1 MVPDLGV
8 FGEDCEAMVVIS
20 EERRMDKMKS
30 GVKLWNEEGGGAFR
44 FKSTPLAQNTQEVNV
59 CTETNVARVD
69 EGGRPAPPCQVWS
82 PVFWNALPLS
92 FLFQVFGCFG
102 PERERKN
109 GGKEKRYLT

>member
-20 EERRMDKMKS
+20 EERRMDGMKS

-44 FKSTPLAQNTQEVNV
+44 FKSIPLAQNTQEVNV

-69 EGGRPAPPCQVWS
+69 EGG
-82 PVFWNALPLS
+82 
-92 FLFQVFGCFG
+92 
-102 PERERKN
+102 
-109 GGKEKRYLT
+109 